1 MIPCLEGDMKN
12 KEFTV
17 EYCENGY
24 VLRLDTFSYV
34 YTDEVQLLEGIK
46 EFLDIEHGCEI
57 EVKRKE

>member
-1 MIPCLEGDMKN
+1 MKN

-34 YTDEVQLLEGIK
+34 YTDEVELIEGVKELLG
-46 EFLDIEHGCEI
+46 IEHGCEI
-57 EVKRKE
+57 EVRRKE